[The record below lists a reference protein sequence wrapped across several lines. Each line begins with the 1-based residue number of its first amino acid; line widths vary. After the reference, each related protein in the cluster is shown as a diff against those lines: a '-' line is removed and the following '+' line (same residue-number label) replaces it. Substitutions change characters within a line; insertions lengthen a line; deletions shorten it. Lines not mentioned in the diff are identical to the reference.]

1 MLTESYLLSR
11 ALQEADIAL
20 EVQHPAIQ
28 EPGISTGPLLRV
40 RLDEAG
46 AVVSCER
53 MEDENLAGRW
63 SHFDGNHNSFPIIRL
78 AEPLME
84 LSEVGPAAGHDE
96 TRGKGKR
103 PPLFERRKALTERLS
118 RAQPR
123 KLSKKTLDLLTRLRD
138 KADELAQALDG
149 HNDGVVRVCRAY
161 RLAVPA
167 NVSTTVPL
175 IEELR
180 KRAAEQITCC
190 EESELEALE
199 VLLFTASDKPGG
211 KKAQIALDDKPGS
224 PSIYSYE
231 VKRTVK
237 KAHRARDEGDSGITT
252 PKTTALPPACA
263 YTGSTE
269 LWTGPF
275 PRVKLPVLGKEF
287 YIFSM
292 NSDAPCNVRYHH
304 LTDSRAAPVGRRLV
318 LDLQDTLHFILAE
331 ERKGRTWR
339 SIASEK
345 PGVFDQLIV
354 YVEGKP
360 DIPAVVADFF
370 GEAGDTEQEFSADAS
385 AVCEAL
391 DGIRQARPGSRLN
404 LFILRK
410 ASEGQA
416 FVILSESPTVEEV
429 LAGAEWWNLAARN
442 VPLGKPTDEYCISLP
457 ILNKSRKLERR
468 KPSEPYPGQ
477 VAALLSEVWPSK
489 AGGSAYQTRARKD
502 KLRGIAFSQVL
513 DMMLQRPA
521 KAELAAKKVLSL
533 CLSHTGPL
541 LRGLGECRH
550 RQKQE
555 SWRAYSDKERL
566 TALRAVSTL
575 GIALYVLQSKKEDY
589 MHEAAF
595 QVGQLLSLADRL
607 HRCYCTVVRGGAMPP
622 NLIGNS
628 VFDAALDNPER
639 ALALLAERVR
649 VYLAWAS
656 TAEPAGDEQKRIAT
670 LEAKKILRLY
680 RPLAAALHE
689 QGVPDSCG
697 DILKAHMLLGY
708 LAGQESETRTEEE
721 DK

>member
-1 MLTESYLLSR
+1 MLTESYLLAR

-28 EPGISTGPLLRV
+28 EPGLSTGPLLRV
-40 RLDEAG
+40 RLDEVG

-84 LSEVGPAAGHDE
+84 LPGAPSMVRDGE
-96 TRGKGKR
+96 TRGKSRKI
-103 PPLFERRKALTERLS
+103 PVAERRKALMEKLS

-123 KLSKKTLDLLTRLRD
+123 KLSKKTLDLLIRLRD

-175 IEELR
+175 IEDLR
-180 KRAAEQITCC
+180 KRAADHVAYC

-199 VLLFTASDKPGG
+199 VLLFSASEKSGG
-211 KKAQIALDDKPGS
+211 KKAQIALDDKPGT
-224 PSIYSYE
+224 PSIYRRE

-237 KAHRARDEGDSGITT
+237 KACRDRDEGDSGIIA
-252 PKTTALPPACA
+252 PETTAVARACA
-263 YTGSTE
+263 YTGSAE

-287 YIFSM
+287 YVFSM
-292 NSDAPCNVRYHH
+292 NSDAPCNVRYHY
-304 LTDSRAAPVGRRLV
+304 LTDSRAAPVGKQLV
-318 LDLQDTLHFILAE
+318 LGLQDALHFIVAD

-345 PGVFDQLIV
+345 PGSFDQLIV

-370 GEAGDTEQEFSADAS
+370 GQTGDTEQEFSADAS

-391 DGIRQARPGSRLN
+391 DGIRQARPGSRMN
-404 LFILRK
+404 LLILRK

-416 FVILSESPTVEEV
+416 LVILSESPTVEGV
-429 LAGAEWWNLAARN
+429 LAGAEWWKLAARN
-442 VPLGKPTDEYCISLP
+442 VPLGKPTDGYCIALP
-457 ILNKSRKLERR
+457 ILNKSKKSERR

-477 VAALLSEVWPSK
+477 VVALLSEAWPSR
-489 AGGSAYQTRARKD
+489 GGGPADHTRARTN
-502 KLRGIAFSQVL
+502 KLRGIAFGQVL
-513 DMMLQRPA
+513 DMMLQRPR
-521 KAELAAKKVLSL
+521 KAELAAKNVLSL
-533 CLSHTGPL
+533 CLNHAGPL

-550 RQKQE
+550 RQKEQN
-555 SWRAYSDKERL
+555 WQAYGDKERL

-575 GIALYVLQSKKEDY
+575 GIALYALQSKKEDY
-589 MHEAAF
+589 MHESAF

-607 HRCYCTVVRGGAMPP
+607 HRCYCMVVRSGAMPP
-622 NLIGNS
+622 SLIGNA

-639 ALALLAERVR
+639 ALALLADRIR

-689 QGVPDSCG
+689 QGVPDRCG
-697 DILKAHMLLGY
+697 DIQKAHLLLGY
-708 LAGQESETRTEEE
+708 LAAQEGEKTTEEE